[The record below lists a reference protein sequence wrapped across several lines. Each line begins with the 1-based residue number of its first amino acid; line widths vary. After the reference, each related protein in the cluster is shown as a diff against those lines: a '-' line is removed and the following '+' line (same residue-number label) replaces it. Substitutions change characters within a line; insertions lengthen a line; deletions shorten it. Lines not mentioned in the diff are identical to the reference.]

1 MTPILAAAVL
11 LELFT
16 SEGCS
21 SCPPADAVLARL
33 HREQPVPGVQ
43 LIVLSEHVD
52 YWNSL
57 GWTDPFSAAVFSDR
71 QDRYGGHIYT
81 RAPAWSS
88 RCTAA
93 EPAPAAPMNRA
104 VKYPSR
110 WMSPGGSRAWS
121 RSARTRAPGGSP
133 PRPSERKRATAVPP
147 SATSASPT
155 VRLMVRRK
163 L

>member
-52 YWNSL
+52 YWYSL
-57 GWTDPFSAAVFSDR
+57 GWKDTFSAAVLSDR
-71 QDRYGGHIYT
+71 QDRYGGPLFTIQGVVDGHAEALCSDERGILPALT
-81 RAPAWSS
+81 EGGRHAP
-88 RCTAA
+88 C
-93 EPAPAAPMNRA
+93 
-104 VKYPSR
+104 Y
-110 WMSPGGSRAWS
+110 
-121 RSARTRAPGGSP
+121 RT
-133 PRPSERKRATAVPP
+133 
-147 SATSASPT
+147 
-155 VRLMVRRK
+155 LY
-163 L
+163 